1 MREVDVLIVGGGV
14 SGTALLFCL
23 ARYTNL
29 GSVLLLEKEKQL
41 ALINSRSTNN
51 SQTIHCGDIETNYN
65 LEKALQVNRRA
76 NMLVR
81 YGELLTEAERQKV

>member
-29 GSVLLLEKEKQL
+29 GSLLLLEKEGQL
-41 ALINSRSTNN
+41 ATINSRATNN
-51 SQTIHCGDIETNYN
+51 S
-65 LEKALQVNRRA
+65 
-76 NMLVR
+76 
-81 YGELLTEAERQKV
+81 